1 MNIGIDIDNVIA
13 NFDDTLLKEYLEHD
27 KTLRNKGVINENAT
41 YLRQGMFDWSKE
53 EEQSF
58 YQANIEKIVTKLKT
72 IKILHTETKR
82 RRKPNFYYIWK
93 K

>member
-1 MNIGIDIDNVIA
+1 
-13 NFDDTLLKEYLEHD
+13 
-27 KTLRNKGVINENAT
+27 
-41 YLRQGMFDWSKE
+41 MFDWSKE